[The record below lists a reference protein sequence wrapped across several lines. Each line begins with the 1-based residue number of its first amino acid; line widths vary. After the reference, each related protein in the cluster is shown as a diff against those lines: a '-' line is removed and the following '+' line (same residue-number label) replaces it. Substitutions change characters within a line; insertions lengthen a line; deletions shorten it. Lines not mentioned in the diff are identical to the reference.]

1 MLFFGLSDVHSRYK
15 EHGKRRSDKK
25 TEREDI
31 FLIKVTTKDGES
43 YGEYFCGTVFDVME
57 LWLDNYGMTTSI

>member
-1 MLFFGLSDVHSRYK
+1 MSIQDIKSMEK
-15 EHGKRRSDKK
+15 EDQIKK
-25 TEREDI
+25 PEREDI